1 MTHRSLLQAE
11 RPTPSPPAG
20 TTTGAT
26 APGAADEL
34 VCRCLNVSRAELA
47 AAVARGHRSFDALK
61 RETGCGAACNS
72 CVPTVLELLGE
83 DPWVLAEVVAIREE
97 TADVRAIDLMP
108 RAADYPAPLAGQH
121 VIVEATVGAATLR
134 RSYTIA
140 SASDALPLRVLIKR
154 EAQGL
159 FTGHVFTDLRVGTSL
174 RITRPRG
181 SFLLDGAPGREARP
195 AVCLVA
201 SIGVTP
207 ALALVANAARAPDD
221 RTDRDRRGRRIVIH
235 YSARTTAQMAALAEL
250 ERAAREVPGLSLIVR
265 ETRREGRLGA
275 AEIRALVA
283 DPAHVD
289 ADFFLCGPDDYL
301 GEVARHLQAAGVPDS
316 RVHTEVFTPAEIAA
330 RPRRLAGSIR
340 YMLVP
345 PAPKPRPLHARALRW
360 LGTAIGR
367 GLNSPRLDVRVGGR
381 SLNPVHVASHLVG
394 ARMGID
400 PALPCAYLGALSD
413 IAENPNRHLPYRFS
427 CLDRLADRNR
437 LAAGSGAPLP
447 ADTPDGDT
455 FVYALPTVKLPKFP
469 KECAVHTEW
478 DGRKLPALMPVY
490 ALRGRTAVAHVLRGV
505 ADIDRGVIPYY
516 FFQQVVGRRDIQSC
530 PMRQAGGLGSGSYR
544 ENQTWAED
552 RQAATEMFGLP
563 AIDKMSAVMAAVLPA
578 VCGEIDQ
585 AIAADPDAVYDLNV
599 LTTKIA
605 YMMIIW
611 TVFGDVDFAEFH
623 ALGEELTAAARRMF
637 DYMLQL
643 MYGGSLP
650 PAWAA
655 DNLRMRQICREM
667 IELLVDLDRRGQLT
681 RRQREL
687 PTVAMVLA
695 CAAAGPISD
704 SQHERLFSLFLPFI
718 FGGHETTGHSLCWT
732 LYEMGRRPEVAARV
746 VAEIDRFQ
754 AAHRGEPITID
765 RYDERPVTFAVLA
778 ETLRYHVLSG
788 PISRMARTAGVVP
801 PDPETGIGGFSYP
814 AGTLFFCSPGAIHFD
829 PRRWPDPHRFSIDR
843 FLPEPEVSTSAP
855 PAGLDEGDELLRL
868 RARGRAA
875 RDAIRGREEALDL
888 MSFGTGPAR
897 CPGAYF
903 NWHESL
909 LVLDALCTRYT
920 FELEHPGREVRP
932 SDHPLIGPE
941 AGMIGVRIRPR
952 VAG

>member
-1 MTHRSLLQAE
+1 MIQ
-11 RPTPSPPAG
+11 SPLP
-20 TTTGAT
+20 T
-26 APGAADEL
+26 APAAGGVQAAAGDV
-34 VCRCLNVSRAELA
+34 VCRCLSVSRAELDA
-47 AAVARGHRSFDALK
+47 AIARGHRSFDALK
-61 RETGCGAACNS
+61 RETGCGSACNS

-83 DPWVLAEVVAIREE
+83 DPWVLAEVVALRDE
-97 TADVRAIDLMP
+97 TADVRSVDLLP
-108 RAADYPAPLAGQH
+108 RASDYPPPLPGQH
-121 VIVEATVGAATLR
+121 LIVEAKVGAATLR

-140 SASDALPLRVLIKR
+140 SASAQLPLRLLIKR

-159 FTGHVFTDLRVGTSL
+159 FTAHVFDALRVGSLL

-181 SFLLDGAPGREARP
+181 TFVLHGEPEVSANP

-207 ALALVANAARAPDD
+207 ALALVANALAQGL
-221 RTDRDRRGRRIVIH
+221 GRRIVVH
-235 YSARTTAQMAALAEL
+235 YSARTRAQMAALAEL
-250 ERAAREVPGLSLIVR
+250 EDAAQRLPSLSVIVR

-283 DPAHVD
+283 EPAHRD
-289 ADFFLCGPDDYL
+289 AEFFLCGPEDYL
-301 GEVARHLQAAGVPDS
+301 GEVARHLQAAGVPES
-316 RVHTEVFTPAEIAA
+316 RVHSEAFTPAERAA
-330 RPRRLAGSIR
+330 RPRRLQGSIR

-345 PAPKPRPLHARALRW
+345 PVPTPRPLHARALRW
-360 LGTAIGR
+360 LGKAIGR
-367 GLNSPRLDVRVGGR
+367 GLNSPYLDLRVGGH
-381 SLNPVHVASHLVG
+381 SINPVHVASHLVG
-394 ARMGID
+394 RRMDID

-413 IAENPNRHLPYRFS
+413 VAENPIRHLPYRFS
-427 CLDRLADRNR
+427 CLDRLADDNR
-437 LAAGSGAPLP
+437 LAARRSTPPLP
-447 ADTPDGDT
+447 ANTPDGDT
-455 FVYALPTVKLPKFP
+455 FVYALPTVKLVKFP

-478 DGRKLPALMPVY
+478 DDRTLPRLVPAY

-552 RQAATEMFGLP
+552 RRAASEMFGLP
-563 AIDKMSAVMAAVLPA
+563 AIDKMSAVMAAVLPP
-578 VCGEIDQ
+578 VCDEIDQ
-585 AIAADPDAVYDLNV
+585 AIQKDPEAVYDLNV
-599 LTTKIA
+599 LTNKIA

-637 DYMLQL
+637 DYMMQL
-643 MYGGSLP
+643 MYGGPLP
-650 PAWAA
+650 SAWAQ
-655 DNLRMRQICREM
+655 DNLRMRQICRDM
-667 IELLVDLDRRGQLT
+667 IELLVALERRGELNA
-681 RRQREL
+681 RQRAL
-687 PTVAMVLA
+687 PTVSMVLES
-695 CAAAGPISD
+695 AAAGPISD
-704 SQHERLFSLFLPFI
+704 SDHERLFSLFLPFI

-732 LYEMGRRPEVAARV
+732 LYEMSRRPEVAARV
-746 VAEIDRFQ
+746 VAEIDHFQ
-754 AAHRGEPITID
+754 AAHRGELITID

-788 PISRMARTAGVVP
+788 PITRMARTAGVVP
-801 PDPETGIGGFSYP
+801 PDPETGIGGFAYP

-843 FLPEPEVSTSAP
+843 FLPEPEAP
-855 PAGLDEGDELLRL
+855 AATTTAHEGLDEGDALLRL

-875 RDAIRGREEALDL
+875 RDAIRSREEALDL

-909 LVLDALCTRYT
+909 LVLDALCSRYT
-920 FELEHPGREVRP
+920 FELEHPDREVGP

-941 AGMIGVRIRPR
+941 NGMVGVRIRPR

>member
-1 MTHRSLLQAE
+1 MTDRSVLLAD
-11 RPTPSPPAG
+11 RPTSPLPVVSAG
-20 TTTGAT
+20 AG
-26 APGAADEL
+26 DEL
-34 VCRCLNVSRAELA
+34 VCRCLSVSRAELE
-47 AAVARGHRSFDALK
+47 AAVARGHRSFAALK
-61 RETGCGAACNS
+61 RETGCGTACNS

-83 DPWVLAEVVAIREE
+83 DPWVLAEVVGVRDE
-97 TADVRAIDLMP
+97 TAEVRAIELMP
-108 RAADYPAPLAGQH
+108 RASDYPPARAGQH

-140 SASDALPLRVLIKR
+140 SASGVLPLRVLIKR
-154 EAQGL
+154 EPQGL
-159 FTGHVFTDLRVGTSL
+159 FTGHVFTELRVGALL
-174 RITRPRG
+174 RVTRPRG
-181 SFLLDGAPGREARP
+181 EFLLDGASRP

-207 ALALVANAARAPDD
+207 ALALVADAAREP
-221 RTDRDRRGRRIVIH
+221 GRRIVVH
-235 YSARTTAQMAALAEL
+235 YSARTRAQMAALAEL
-250 ERAAREVPGLSLIVR
+250 ERAAQERPGVAVIVR

-275 AEIRALVA
+275 AEIRALVE
-283 DPAHVD
+283 DPGLVD
-289 ADFFLCGPDDYL
+289 ADFFLCGPDEYL
-301 GEVARHLQAAGVPDS
+301 GEVAQHLRAAGVPDG
-316 RVHTEVFTPAEIAA
+316 RVHSEAFTPAEVAA
-330 RPRRLAGSIR
+330 RPRRLAGSIQ

-345 PAPKPRPLHARALRW
+345 PAPKPRPRHARALRW
-360 LGTAIGR
+360 LGAAIGR
-367 GLNSPRLDVRVGGR
+367 GLNSPRADVRVAGR

-394 ARMGID
+394 RWMGVD
-400 PALPCAYLGALSD
+400 PALPCAYLGVLSD
-413 IAENPNRHLPYRFS
+413 IAENPIRHLPYRFS
-427 CLDRLADRNR
+427 CLDRLADQNR
-437 LAAGSGAPLP
+437 LLAGRGAPLP
-447 ADTPDGDT
+447 ANTPDGDT
-455 FVYALPTVKLPKFP
+455 FVYALPTVKLVKFP

-478 DGRKLPALMPVY
+478 DDQRLPPLMPVY
-490 ALRGRTAVAHVLRGV
+490 ALRGRTAVAQVLRGT

-552 RQAATEMFGLP
+552 RQAANEMFGLP

-585 AIAADPDAVYDLNV
+585 AIQKDPDAVYDLNV

-637 DYMLQL
+637 DYMMQL
-643 MYGGSLP
+643 MYGGALP
-650 PAWAA
+650 AAWSQ
-655 DNLRMRQICREM
+655 DNLRMRRICREM

-681 RRQREL
+681 RRQRDL

-695 CAAAGPISD
+695 SAAAGPISD

-843 FLPEPEVSTSAP
+843 FLPEPDPAPTAAGAADSA
-855 PAGLDEGDELLRL
+855 ELLRL

-875 RDAIRGREEALDL
+875 RDEIRRREEALDL

-920 FELEHPGREVRP
+920 FELEHPEREVGP

-952 VAG
+952 VAAGAGAAG